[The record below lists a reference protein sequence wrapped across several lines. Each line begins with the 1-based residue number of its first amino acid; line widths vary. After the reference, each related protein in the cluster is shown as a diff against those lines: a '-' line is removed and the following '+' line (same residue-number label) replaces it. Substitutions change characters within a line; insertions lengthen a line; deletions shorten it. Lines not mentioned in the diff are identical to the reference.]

1 MTRGIQ
7 CREDEFR
14 SICGGAY
21 AQRRWIFRWALDTSA
36 PTTRLLSAIHS
47 MHLAIQIAGALGF
60 LGVALGAFGAHQLAG
75 LLAANQTSSIWQTA
89 VLYHLVHAVAALW
102 AAGRNPAVVWIWA
115 AGIVIFSGS
124 LYLLAI
130 TNVRWLGA
138 ITPIGGLLFLVGWI
152 LVVIK
157 PQ

>member
-1 MTRGIQ
+1 MQ
-7 CREDEFR
+7 
-14 SICGGAY
+14 
-21 AQRRWIFRWALDTSA
+21 
-36 PTTRLLSAIHS
+36 
-47 MHLAIQIAGALGF
+47 LAIQIAGVLGF

-75 LLAANQTSSIWQTA
+75 LLTANQTSSIWQTA

-102 AAGRNPAVVWIWA
+102 AAGRSPAVVWIWA

-152 LVVIK
+152 LIVIK